1 MILDIVGCLALLEL
15 YKAKTIPHVESDM
28 YYLDFRGIS
37 LAMLPSRRYVFFCT
51 SVAWADTVS
60 SVSFQNSFENS
71 THFSLVQRGLLGA
84 ISFREVEIPLISDA
98 FAAPFDRLDVPS
110 GFYLFSV
117 PINELYGIDS
127 IKLCTKS
134 AKRYRQHDYLSL

>member
-1 MILDIVGCLALLEL
+1 MILDTVSSLALLEL
-15 YKAKTIPHVESDM
+15 YKAKTIPHVESDL
-28 YYLDFRGIS
+28 YYLDSMGVS

-51 SVAWADTVS
+51 SVAWSNTVLD
-60 SVSFQNSFENS
+60 VSFQNRFQNS

-84 ISFREVEIPLISDA
+84 ISFRDSEVPLISDA

-117 PINELYGIDS
+117 PLDELYGVEG
-127 IKLCTKS
+127 IKLCTAS
-134 AKRYRQHDYLSL
+134 TSRYRQYDYLSM